1 MAPERIEPMLAM
13 AAEELPVGP
22 GWLHERKYDGV
33 RIGSP
38 LRAGRPSLLTRMGH
52 HKGRQFP
59 EVTAALTALHGLVG
73 HDLYLDGEI
82 VDAESDDF
90 IGLQRIQRRLGLQK
104 EFDIRLR
111 AEASPAAFVAFDVLA
126 VGAFDLTGKPLA
138 ERRAVLETILS
149 APPPG
154 VRLGIQSPDGDAL
167 LKQARLEE
175 WEGIVSKRADSR
187 YRAGERGPYWRKL
200 KLMQRQE
207 FVVGGFTHSEADR
220 SFAALVVGYHA
231 GDQLMYA
238 GRVGSGFSEEE
249 LRAIGRR
256 LGSSARPDCPFAQ
269 PPDLEEPVT
278 WVHPRLVAEVRYQG
292 WTETDRLRCPSY
304 LVMRD
309 DKRPADVTRAP

>member
-1 MAPERIEPMLAM
+1 MEREQIQPMLAV
-13 AAEELPVGP
+13 ATEELPVGP

-33 RIGSP
+33 RIGAPVHS
-38 LRAGRPSLLTRMGH
+38 GRPSLLTRQGH
-52 HKGRQFP
+52 TKARQFP
-59 EVTAALTALHGLVG
+59 EVTAALKALHGIVG

-90 IGLQRIQRRLGLQK
+90 VGLQRLQRRLGLQK
-104 EFDIRLR
+104 DFDIGLR
-111 AEASPAAFVAFDVLA
+111 AEASPAAFVAFDILA

-138 ERRAVLETILS
+138 ERRTVLETILS

-167 LKQARLEE
+167 LKQARAEE

-187 YRAGERGPYWRKL
+187 YRAGERSPNWRKL

-207 FVVGGFTHSEADR
+207 FVVGGFTQSEADR
-220 SFAALVVGYHA
+220 YFAALVVGYHV

-249 LRAIGRR
+249 LRTIGRR
-256 LGSSARPDCPFAQ
+256 LGATSRPDCPFAQ
-269 PPDLEEPVT
+269 PPELEERVT

-304 LVMRD
+304 LVMRE